1 MGWFDEQIRERKR
14 QDNERFADA
23 MDEISFLIMGKKP
36 HHSGETG
43 EQARQERITRA
54 ITQVLE
60 YYHIKPQE
68 IPQDIKGLQDQLEY
82 LCRPY
87 GVMRRTVKLEKGWY
101 KDAIG
106 AYLGTRKDGT
116 PVALLP
122 NRFSGY
128 SYYDETTGK
137 KVHLSRATESEIED
151 TAICFYKPFPAKKL
165 NIPTM
170 LRYMAE
176 SVPVSSYVQVI
187 FMLLATTLVGMIS
200 PKIIHIIFQEVIPSG
215 SMRLFWAVIVFSV
228 CVSIST
234 LLMGILKSLI
244 DDRVSTQMSISVQA
258 ATMARVLSL
267 PADFFKQY
275 SSGELTTK
283 LQYFNSLCST
293 LYSGFLVSGLGSVFS
308 LIYIAQ
314 VFTYAPALVVP
325 SLCITAGTLAVSIV
339 NTLLRMTINRQS
351 MEAAGKNNGLT
362 YALISGIQKIKLSGS
377 ERRAFTRWTKAYAQE
392 VKTTYGI
399 PISIQLGETFSLM
412 ISLTGTVV
420 MYYFAVQSGVTVAD
434 YFAFTAAY
442 GMVSGAFS
450 SLIGIGLQA
459 ANIRPTL
466 EQVRPIMEAV
476 PEISEEKKVVTHVSG
491 SIELNNVSF
500 RYSEAMPWVLDNIS
514 LKIKPG
520 QYVAIVGKTGCGKST
535 LLRLLLGFETAQK
548 GAVYYDGKDINTLD
562 LKSLRKKIGVVM
574 QNGKLFYGDIFSNIT
589 ISAPWLT
596 LREAW
601 EAAELADIAEDIR
614 AMPMGM
620 HTVISEGSGGISGGQ
635 RQRLM
640 IARAVAPKPKIL
652 MFDEAT
658 SALDNITQKKV
669 SDALN
674 GLKCTRIVIAH
685 RLSTIRQCDRILVLD
700 DGKIIEDGSYDELLA
715 KGGFFAELVERQRIH
730 ISKTADTPQC

>member
-23 MDEISFLIMGKKP
+23 IDEISSILTRKKNHIAREMGESEK
-36 HHSGETG
+36 
-43 EQARQERITRA
+43 QERITRA
-54 ITQVLE
+54 IGEVLR

-68 IPQDIKGLQDQLEY
+68 VPHEVKGLQDQLEY

-101 KDAIG
+101 KDSIG
-106 AYLGTRKDGT
+106 ALLGTKRDGT

-122 NRFSGY
+122 NVFFGY
-128 SYYDETTGK
+128 SYYDEDSGQT
-137 KVHLSRATESEIED
+137 VHLNSATEGELEE
-151 TAICFYKPFPAKKL
+151 TAICFYNPLPAKKL
-165 NIPTM
+165 NLRM
-170 LRYMAE
+170 LMQYVIE
-176 SVPVSSYVQVI
+176 CVPASSKALVMI
-187 FMLLATTLVGMIS
+187 MLLITTLVGMLS
-200 PKIIHIIFQEVIPSG
+200 PKITHIIFDEVIPSG

-228 CVSIST
+228 CLSIST
-234 LLMGILKSLI
+234 LLMGLLKSLI
-244 DDRVSTQMSISVQA
+244 DDRVATQLSISVQA

-267 PADFFKQY
+267 PAGFFKEY
-275 SSGELTTK
+275 SAGELTTK

-293 LYSGFLVSGLGSVFS
+293 LYSSFVVTGLGSVFS
-308 LIYIAQ
+308 LIYITQ
-314 VFTYAPALVVP
+314 VFTYAPALVIP
-325 SLCITAGTLAVSIV
+325 SLCVTSATLGISIL
-339 NTLLRMTINRQS
+339 NTFLRMKINRQA
-351 MEAAGKNNGLT
+351 MDAAGKKNGLT
-362 YALISGIQKIKLSGS
+362 YGILSGIQKIKLSGS
-377 ERRAFTRWTKAYAQE
+377 ERRAFTRWTKAYAEE

-399 PISIQLGETFSLM
+399 PLSVLLGGTFSM
-412 ISLTGTVV
+412 TISLVGTIV
-420 MYYFAVQSGVTVAD
+420 MYYFAVRSHVTVAD
-434 YFAFTAAY
+434 YCAFTAAY

-450 SLIGIGLQA
+450 SLVGIGLQA

-466 EQVRPIMEAV
+466 EQVKPILEAV
-476 PEISEEKKVVTHVSG
+476 PEISEEKKMVTSVSG
-491 SIELNNVSF
+491 GIELNNVSF
-500 RYSEAMPWVLDNIS
+500 RYNESMPWVLDNLS

-535 LLRLLLGFETAQK
+535 LLRLLLGFETPQK

-574 QNGKLFYGDIFSNIT
+574 QNGKLFHGDIFSNIT

-601 EAAELADIAEDIR
+601 EAAELADIAEDIN

-620 HTVISEGSGGISGGQ
+620 HTIISEGSGGISGGQ

-640 IARAVAPKPKIL
+640 IARAVAPKPNIL

-685 RLSTIRQCDRILVLD
+685 RLSTIKHCDRIIVLEG
-700 DGKIIEDGSYDELLA
+700 GKIIEDGTYEDLLA
-715 KGGFFAELVERQRIH
+715 KGGFFAELVERQRINFL
-730 ISKTADTPQC
+730 

>member
-23 MDEISFLIMGKKP
+23 IDEISSILTRKKNHIAREMGESDK
-36 HHSGETG
+36 
-43 EQARQERITRA
+43 QERITRA
-54 ITQVLE
+54 IGEVLR

-68 IPQDIKGLQDQLEY
+68 VPHEVKGLQDQLEY

-101 KDAIG
+101 KDSIG
-106 AYLGTRKDGT
+106 ALLGTKRDGT

-122 NRFSGY
+122 NVFFGY
-128 SYYDETTGK
+128 SYYDEDSGQT
-137 KVHLSRATESEIED
+137 VHLNSATEGKLEE
-151 TAICFYKPFPAKKL
+151 TAICFYNPLPAKKL
-165 NIPTM
+165 NLRM
-170 LRYMAE
+170 LMQYVIE
-176 SVPVSSYVQVI
+176 CVPASSKALVMI
-187 FMLLATTLVGMIS
+187 MLLITTLVGMLS
-200 PKIIHIIFQEVIPSG
+200 PKITHIIFDEVIPSG
-215 SMRLFWAVIVFSV
+215 SMRLFWAVTVFSV
-228 CVSIST
+228 CLSIST
-234 LLMGILKSLI
+234 LLMGLLKSLI
-244 DDRVSTQMSISVQA
+244 DDRVATQLSISVQA

-267 PADFFKQY
+267 PAGFFKEY
-275 SSGELTTK
+275 SAGELTTK

-293 LYSGFLVSGLGSVFS
+293 LYSSFVVTGLGSVFS
-308 LIYIAQ
+308 LIYITQ
-314 VFTYAPALVVP
+314 VFTYAPALVIP
-325 SLCITAGTLAVSIV
+325 SLCVTAATLGISIL
-339 NTLLRMTINRQS
+339 NTFLRMKINRQA
-351 MEAAGKNNGLT
+351 MDAAGKKNGLT
-362 YALISGIQKIKLSGS
+362 YGILSGIQKIKLSGS
-377 ERRAFTRWTKAYAQE
+377 ERRAFTRWTKAYAEE

-399 PISIQLGETFSLM
+399 PLSVLLGGTFSM
-412 ISLTGTVV
+412 TISLVGTIV
-420 MYYFAVQSGVTVAD
+420 MYYFAVRSHVTVAD
-434 YFAFTAAY
+434 YCAFTAAY

-450 SLIGIGLQA
+450 SLVGIGLQA

-466 EQVRPIMEAV
+466 EQVKPILEAV
-476 PEISEEKKVVTHVSG
+476 PEISEEKKMVTSVSG
-491 SIELNNVSF
+491 GIELNNVSF
-500 RYSEAMPWVLDNIS
+500 RYNESMPWVLDNIS

-535 LLRLLLGFETAQK
+535 LLRLLLGFETPQK

-574 QNGKLFYGDIFSNIT
+574 QNGKLFHGDIFSNIT

-601 EAAELADIAEDIR
+601 EAAELADIAEDIN

-620 HTVISEGSGGISGGQ
+620 HTIISEGSGGISGGQ

-640 IARAVAPKPKIL
+640 IARAVAPKPNIL

-685 RLSTIRQCDRILVLD
+685 RLSTIRHCDRIIVLEG
-700 DGKIIEDGSYDELLA
+700 GKIIEDGTYEDLLA
-715 KGGFFAELVERQRIH
+715 RGGFFAELVERQRINFL
-730 ISKTADTPQC
+730 

>member
-23 MDEISFLIMGKKP
+23 IDEISFIITRKKP
-36 HHSGETG
+36 PFSREMD
-43 EQARQERITRA
+43 ESAKQESITRA
-54 ITQVLE
+54 IGQVLG
-60 YYHIKPQE
+60 YYHIKPKE
-68 IPQDIKGLQDQLEY
+68 VPHDIKGLQDQLEY

-101 KDAIG
+101 KDAVG
-106 AYLGTRKDGT
+106 ALLGTRKDGT

-122 NRFSGY
+122 NRFFGY
-128 SYYDETTGK
+128 SYYDAVSGE
-137 KVHLSRATESEIED
+137 KVCLNSATEGDLEE

-165 NIPTM
+165 NIPM
-170 LRYMAE
+170 ILRYVMD
-176 SVPVSSYVQVI
+176 SVPVSSYVLVI
-187 FMLLATTLVGMIS
+187 SILLITTLVGLLS
-200 PKIIHIIFQEVIPSG
+200 PKITHIVFNEVIPSE

-228 CVSIST
+228 CHSIST
-234 LLMGILKSLI
+234 ILFNLLKTMI
-244 DDRVSTQMSISVQA
+244 DDRVDTQLSISVQA

-267 PADFFKQY
+267 PAEFFKKY
-275 SSGELTTK
+275 SAGELTTK

-293 LYSGFLVSGLGSVFS
+293 LYSGFIVAGLGSVFS
-308 LIYIAQ
+308 LIHFTQ
-314 VFTYAPALVVP
+314 VFTYAPALVLP
-325 SLCITAGTLAVSIV
+325 SLCITGATLGLSIFNAFV
-339 NTLLRMTINRQS
+339 RMEINRQS
-351 MEAAGKNNGLT
+351 MEAAGKKNGLT
-362 YALISGIQKIKLSGS
+362 YAIISGIQKIKLSGS
-377 ERRAFTRWTKAYAQE
+377 ERRTFTRWTKVYAE
-392 VKTTYGI
+392 EIKTTYGVPLTI
-399 PISIQLGETFSLM
+399 LLSDTFNM
-412 ISLTGTVV
+412 VISLTGTIV
-420 MYYFAVQSGVTVAD
+420 MYYFAVRSGIAVAD
-434 YFAFTAAY
+434 YYAFTAAY
-442 GMVSGAFS
+442 GMVSAAFS
-450 SLIGIGLQA
+450 ALVNIGLQA

-466 EQVRPIMEAV
+466 EQIKPIMETV
-476 PEISEEKKVVTHVSG
+476 PEISEDKKVVTGISG
-491 SIELNNVSF
+491 GVELNNVSF
-500 RYSEAMPWVLDNIS
+500 RYNESMPWVLDNLS
-514 LKIKPG
+514 LKIKSG

-574 QNGKLFYGDIFSNIT
+574 QNGKLFQGDIFSNIT

-601 EAAELADIAEDIR
+601 EAAELADIADDIR

-620 HTVISEGSGGISGGQ
+620 HTIISEGSGGISGGQ

-669 SDALN
+669 SEALN
-674 GLKCTRIVIAH
+674 DLKCTRIVIAH
-685 RLSTIRQCDRILVLD
+685 RLSTIRHCDRIIVLD
-700 DGKIIEDGSYDELLA
+700 GGKIIEDGSYDELLA

-730 ISKTADTPQC
+730 DS

>member
-23 MDEISFLIMGKKP
+23 IDEISSILTRKKNHIAREMGESEK
-36 HHSGETG
+36 
-43 EQARQERITRA
+43 QERITRA
-54 ITQVLE
+54 IGEVLR

-68 IPQDIKGLQDQLEY
+68 VPHEVKGLQDQLEY

-101 KDAIG
+101 KDSIG
-106 AYLGTRKDGT
+106 ALLGTKRDGT

-122 NRFSGY
+122 NAFFGY
-128 SYYDETTGK
+128 SYYDEDSGQT
-137 KVHLSRATESEIED
+137 VHLNSATEGELEE
-151 TAICFYKPFPAKKL
+151 TAICFYNPLPAKKL
-165 NIPTM
+165 NLRM
-170 LRYMAE
+170 LMQYVIE
-176 SVPVSSYVQVI
+176 CVPASSKALVMI
-187 FMLLATTLVGMIS
+187 MLLITTLVGMLS
-200 PKIIHIIFQEVIPSG
+200 PKITHIIFDEVIPSG
-215 SMRLFWAVIVFSV
+215 SMRLFWAVTVFSV
-228 CVSIST
+228 CLSIST
-234 LLMGILKSLI
+234 LLMGLLKSLI
-244 DDRVSTQMSISVQA
+244 DDRVATQLSISVQA

-267 PADFFKQY
+267 PAGFFKEY
-275 SSGELTTK
+275 SAGELTTK

-293 LYSGFLVSGLGSVFS
+293 LYSSFVVTGLGSVFS
-308 LIYIAQ
+308 LIYITQ
-314 VFTYAPALVVP
+314 VFTYAPALVIP
-325 SLCITAGTLAVSIV
+325 SLCVTAATLGISIL
-339 NTLLRMTINRQS
+339 NTFLRMKINRQA
-351 MEAAGKNNGLT
+351 MDAAGKKNGLT
-362 YALISGIQKIKLSGS
+362 YGILSGIQKIKLSGS
-377 ERRAFTRWTKAYAQE
+377 ERRAFTRWTKVYAEE

-399 PISIQLGETFSLM
+399 PLSVLLGGTFSM
-412 ISLTGTVV
+412 TISLVGTIV
-420 MYYFAVQSGVTVAD
+420 MYYFAVRSHVTVAD
-434 YFAFTAAY
+434 YCAFTAAY

-450 SLIGIGLQA
+450 SLVGIGLQA

-466 EQVRPIMEAV
+466 EQVKPILEAV
-476 PEISEEKKVVTHVSG
+476 PEISEEKKMVTSVSG
-491 SIELNNVSF
+491 GIELNNVSF
-500 RYSEAMPWVLDNIS
+500 RYNESMPWVLDNLS

-535 LLRLLLGFETAQK
+535 LLRLLLGFETPQK

-574 QNGKLFYGDIFSNIT
+574 QNGKLFHGDIFSNIT

-601 EAAELADIAEDIR
+601 EAAELADIAEDIN

-620 HTVISEGSGGISGGQ
+620 HTIISEGSGGISGGQ

-640 IARAVAPKPKIL
+640 IARAVAPKPNIL

-685 RLSTIRQCDRILVLD
+685 RLSTIRHCDRIIVLEG
-700 DGKIIEDGSYDELLA
+700 GKIIEDGTYEDLLA
-715 KGGFFAELVERQRIH
+715 KGGFFAELVERQRINFL
-730 ISKTADTPQC
+730 